1 MSCQEVDAGI
11 QEGSGG
17 TRKGWEGPRR
27 SRRVPVEG
35 HGGSKRKK
43 LGSRRHQEGG
53 SWSGK
58 LWSRR
63 VKEGRERD

>member
-1 MSCQEVDAGI
+1 MLGSRRVQVGLGRAG
-11 QEGSGG
+11 
-17 TRKGWEGPRR
+17 
-27 SRRVPVEG
+27 RVPVEG
-35 HGGSKRKK
+35 QGGSKRKK